1 MKQSFV
7 IEVQSRQNHSWQGTI
22 TWVEAQKKE
31 CFRSALEMLKLIDST
46 MEEEGQEE
54 QNMSGNKILSRIMNA
69 LGLGLV
75 LLMIRNYPEI

>member
-54 QNMSGNKILSRIMNA
+54 
-69 LGLGLV
+69 
-75 LLMIRNYPEI
+75 